1 MASKLTSQHPDW
13 FLFLSTVLSL
23 TVHGRKPLPLLTL
36 WASWLSFPLAALL
49 PLHTLESNVCS
60 GRRESASG
68 NGDFVESIRQGSL
81 RAPTTL
87 DNISG
92 GMSVIVVFSGGRDA
106 CC

>member
-1 MASKLTSQHPDW
+1 MLLVQRLVFTTCCCFSGFPGFCVVHSLV
-13 FLFLSTVLSL
+13 FLG
-23 TVHGRKPLPLLTL
+23 H
-36 WASWLSFPLAALL
+36 LA
-49 PLHTLESNVCS
+49 S